1 MDEREV
7 TNAWRSL
14 FRGGGEEVTPEALAS
29 AEAML
34 DGMSGESPL
43 HLRLSNELAELRKRP
58 TLQPA
63 KKARKRASK

>member
-1 MDEREV
+1 MDEREI
-7 TNAWRSL
+7 TNAWRTL
-14 FRGGGEEVTPEALAS
+14 FRGGVEITPEELAT

-43 HLRLSNELAELRKRP
+43 HIRLSNELEELKKRP

-63 KKARKRASK
+63 KKARRRAPG